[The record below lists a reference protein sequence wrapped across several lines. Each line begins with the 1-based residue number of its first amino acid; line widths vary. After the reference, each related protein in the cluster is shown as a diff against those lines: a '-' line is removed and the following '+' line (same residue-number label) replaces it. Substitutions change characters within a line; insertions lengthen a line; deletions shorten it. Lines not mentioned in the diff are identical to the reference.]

1 MKSPDS
7 SLKYKLRLILAY
19 KDMIRNHFPPVTRW
33 YSNWFRKSQVSA
45 ARRLRGKGRIE
56 VAFFLTIPGMWKSDY
71 LFRAMQE
78 NPRYHPY
85 VVIYPYSCYKGF
97 SRQEVDETLRRTERF
112 IADKGFEYHI
122 PFDSRNGKWQDIKK
136 TLDPDIVIFSTP
148 YKDSLPRYFVY
159 HFRDR
164 LTCYVPYGFISL
176 ELSKIN
182 YDLIFHNLVGLH
194 FVETEFHRRM
204 AAEFGRNNG
213 VNAVVTGYPG
223 TEVFLRGDYRPSYG
237 WKLQSNEKKKV
248 IWAPHHTVDNGIDG
262 STFLLMCDDMLE
274 LAEKYRDRIQFV
286 FKPHPLLKF
295 KLQLLWGKAKT
306 DEYYGKWASGENT
319 QLEESS
325 YVDMFL
331 TSDAMIHDSGS
342 FTTEYL
348 FTKKPVMYLTD
359 EKNAGRRF
367 GPFGIKSYECHYHGA
382 SRESV
387 DGFLSKV
394 VIGNDDPLKSRR
406 QDFFEKFLQPVDGML
421 PSERIIYE
429 IEKLINS

>member
-7 SLKYKLRLILAY
+7 SLKYKLRLIWAY
-19 KDMIRNHFPPVTRW
+19 KDVFRNHFPPVTKW
-33 YSNWFRKSQVSA
+33 YAKRFRQSQISA
-45 ARRLRGKGRIE
+45 AHRLKGKERIE
-56 VAFFLTIPGMWKSDY
+56 VAFLLTIPGMWKSDF
-71 LFRAMQE
+71 LFRAMRD

-97 SRQEVDETLRRTERF
+97 NRQEVDETLRRTERF

-136 TLDPDIVIFSTP
+136 TLNPDIVIFSTP

-176 ELSKIN
+176 ELSHIN
-182 YDLIFHNLVGLH
+182 YDLFFHNLVGLH
-194 FVETEFHRRM
+194 FVETEFHRQM
-204 AAEFGRNNG
+204 AVEFGRNNG

-223 TEVFLRGDYRPSYG
+223 TEVFLRSDYHPSYS
-237 WKLQSNEKKKV
+237 WKVQTGDRKKV

-262 STFLLMCDDMLE
+262 STFLLRCDDMLE
-274 LAEKYRDRIQFV
+274 LADKYRDKIQFV

-295 KLQLLWGKAKT
+295 KLQLLWGSEKT
-306 DEYYGKWASGENT
+306 EEYYGRWASGENT

-325 YVDMFL
+325 YVDLFL

-382 SRESV
+382 SRQSV
-387 DGFLSKV
+387 DDFLSNV
-394 VIGNDDPLKSRR
+394 VLGGDDPMKSRR
-406 QDFFEKFLQPVDGML
+406 QDFFEKYLQPIEGML
-421 PSERIIYE
+421 PSERIICE